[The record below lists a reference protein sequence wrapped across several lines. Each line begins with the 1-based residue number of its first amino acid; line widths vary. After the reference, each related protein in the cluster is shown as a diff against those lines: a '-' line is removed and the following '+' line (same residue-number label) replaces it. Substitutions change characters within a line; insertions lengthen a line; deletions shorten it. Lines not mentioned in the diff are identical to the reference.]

1 MEAIGAT
8 TNYGNFFLKKRWGR
22 GYKRT
27 AVSIY
32 CTRML
37 HNPDVFI
44 VTIETQGFLLDVID
58 VPVGKD
64 IESYFEWDK
73 IIGKGWEEYKK
84 EYNKIEWVE
93 F

>member
-1 MEAIGAT
+1 METRGMT
-8 TNYGNFFLKKRWGR
+8 TNYGKFFLRKRWGR

-27 AVSIY
+27 TVFIS

-37 HNPDVFI
+37 NNPDVFI
-44 VTIETQGFLLDVID
+44 VTIDSQGFLLDVID
-58 VPVGKD
+58 VPFGKD
-64 IESYFEWDK
+64 IELYCEWDK

-84 EYNKIEWVE
+84 EYNKIKWVE